1 MFLSDL
7 QNRFQWPSVLSFLSH
22 QHSVFSFK
30 ADSVDV
36 RAWEELAKLAS
47 QIKAC
52 ATACTNKQGND
63 MGRLAEWIKSA
74 PTHNVDKPNLCC
86 SALASVF
93 LTNAFLTL
101 FPGLRNQFKICDGAT
116 NHSGTK
122 MSKQM
127 IWIANSH
134 IPCVFSDHISV
145 LDISVFTIAFFVF
158 VGYAVILFASIKICK
173 TSWWH
178 IDLT

>member
-22 QHSVFSFK
+22 QLSVFSFK

-36 RAWEELAKLAS
+36 RAWEELSKPAS

-52 ATACTNKQGND
+52 AMSWTNKQGND
-63 MGRLAEWIKSA
+63 YFSTHGSPSSEWIKSA

-101 FPGLRNQFKICDGAT
+101 FPGLLNQFKICVGGT

-145 LDISVFTIAFFVF
+145 LDIGVC
-158 VGYAVILFASIKICK
+158 L
-173 TSWWH
+173 
-178 IDLT
+178 L